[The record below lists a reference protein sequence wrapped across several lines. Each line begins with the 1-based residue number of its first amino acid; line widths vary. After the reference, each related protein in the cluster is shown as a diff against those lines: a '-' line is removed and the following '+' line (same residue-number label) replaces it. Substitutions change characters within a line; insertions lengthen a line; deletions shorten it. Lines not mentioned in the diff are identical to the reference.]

1 MKRTRIVP
9 STKPVT
15 TIRVNGKDHHYFHS
29 DVHGLMRGIIISPDE
44 NLPSP
49 AATKEQLYSE
59 LDGLLAY
66 LPFIPLT
73 DDWEFEQT
81 LNEIRRLKNEII
93 AIESK

>member
-9 STKPVT
+9 SSSPVT
-15 TIRVNGKDHHYFHS
+15 TICVQGKPYHYCHS
-29 DVHGLMRGIIISPDE
+29 KALGKIRAIIISPDE

-49 AATKEQLYSE
+49 AATKEQLYRE
-59 LDGLLAY
+59 YDGLLAY

-73 DDWEFEQT
+73 DDFEFEAT
-81 LNEIRRLKNEII
+81 LNELRRIKNEII